1 MTSAG
6 QSSRA
11 HVLVS
16 RDIDARETS
25 AVALKRLLIRIVSVA
40 NSFGQVLSTMERGA
54 YEIVGKI

>member
-1 MTSAG
+1 MLANLVALTG
-6 QSSRA
+6 F
-11 HVLVS
+11 VS

-25 AVALKRLLIRIVSVA
+25 AVPLERLLIRIVSVA